1 MVFSMLVSLPG
12 QGKPGAI
19 DPWRLVAFDRFR
31 LLPHNPT
38 HPRRPSRRPT
48 AAFVGGPFLRISLAV

>member
-1 MVFSMLVSLPG
+1 MVFSMLVRLPG

-19 DPWRLVAFDRFR
+19 DPWRFVAFDRVR
-31 LLPHNPT
+31 LVAQ
-38 HPRRPSRRPT
+38 T